1 MMAIEKTKKKLKKSA
16 PGKRKQ
22 ERGHS
27 PDDHQQVPDLKP
39 VSEKRK
45 RKRKE
50 KQTTTDEFLPH
61 GSLVVPM
68 KPAPPGAL
76 LTLVGTFLKS
86 YDFHDTSRMY
96 NTELALRR
104 ELDEWKSELRVK
116 PPDGLPDLVTLYK
129 GWYKGHQRKAKPD
142 AKSSVKTGKQ
152 GVDAISSL
160 SKNGKKDQRTDG
172 RTDRTGRTS
181 GGGGCVSSDGSSSE
195 SSSAEDGSDTEM
207 KDVRPIKTDHK
218 KATRSLSSSN
228 SSLISESD
236 ADDEKEA
243 HIKKTTPTEKGEN
256 ETSINSKRKTSPRR
270 SIFSESFPRS
280 DPLGKKPDNETK
292 PQHREPVGNSF
303 SKNQEEKKKPRI
315 DINAALSSSSSSS
328 STSSSSESSSAEE
341 AAPDP
346 WAQSTTKLVPPA
358 ESSSSDSSSSEEA
371 RSSPKASNPTKN
383 PNKKTKTS
391 ELALPS
397 AKSSTD
403 SSVTL
408 GHSSPFKASANAALI
423 TSVPSEKAAPSSLKR
438 PLPTSSDNEATIDAV
453 QPFKKPRNT
462 PFKRVPSDTEVDPKL
477 ASNAYRG
484 HDYGDKAHQVL
495 SAQRGKYFTK
505 EKNKKKNSYSGG
517 AIDISGGRAVKF

>member
-1 MMAIEKTKKKLKKSA
+1 MMATEKSKKKPKKSA
-16 PGKRKQ
+16 SDKLKQ
-22 ERGHS
+22 ERGHP
-27 PDDHQQVPDLKP
+27 PDDHQQVPNLKP

-50 KQTTTDEFLPH
+50 RPTTTDEFLPH

-104 ELDEWKSELRVK
+104 ELDEWKSELRAK

-142 AKSSVKTGKQ
+142 AKSSVKTGNQ
-152 GVDAISSL
+152 GIDAVSSL
-160 SKNGKKDQRTDG
+160 SKNGKKNQRADG
-172 RTDRTGRTS
+172 RTGRTS
-181 GGGGCVSSDGSSSE
+181 GGGGTVSSDGSSSE
-195 SSSAEDGSDTEM
+195 SNSAEDASDTKM
-207 KDVRPIKTDHK
+207 KDVRPIKTEHK

-243 HIKKTTPTEKGEN
+243 HTKKISPTKKGEN
-256 ETSINSKRKTSPRR
+256 ETSINPKRKLSPRR
-270 SIFSESFPRS
+270 SMFSESFPCS
-280 DPLGKKPDNETK
+280 GSLGKKPDNKTK
-292 PQHREPVGNSF
+292 PQHTEAVGNSF

-346 WAQSTTKLVPPA
+346 WAQSTTKLVPPV

-371 RSSPKASNPTKN
+371 RSSSKASSTIKK
-383 PNKKTKTS
+383 PNKKTKPL
-391 ELALPS
+391 ELAFPT

-423 TSVPSEKAAPSSLKR
+423 TSVPSERAAPSSLKR
-438 PLPTSSDNEATIDAV
+438 PLPTSSDNEATLDAA
-453 QPFKKPRNT
+453 QPVKKPRNT

-505 EKNKKKNSYSGG
+505 EKNKKKNSYFGG